1 MVGSFLNGKFG
12 SLDQVHP
19 FLVSLLF
26 AGDRFESRP
35 LLTAALARCDVVVLD
50 RYVASN
56 VAHQAAKL
64 TGNERETL
72 RGSIEHVEFDLFEM
86 PRPDRVLLLDVTVP
100 VAQKL
105 VAKKGARNYT
115 ERAADIQEADAN
127 YLGRVREMYLQLAAR
142 EPNWSVIGCE
152 GTDGLR
158 TVDDVADEIGGSS
171 SRLPYRSTRRVDGGS
186 NPVNGRKSLF
196 PRRVKCAVSRF
207 HQEPAE
213 DADQDQ
219 ENPVFR
225 RRHVRPLV
233 RKKRAIE
240 RVVRADREENV
251 AHGTFRR
258 KGASWN
264 PTAEFPAK
272 SSS

>member
-1 MVGSFLNGKFG
+1 MSHERAAREKNTSSESIGAAAPARRAPLIAIEGIDGSGKGTQAQRLVKRLQEAGLNSALLSFPRYDKTFFGGVVGSFLNGKFG

-158 TVDDVADEIGGSS
+158 TVDDVADEIW
-171 SRLPYRSTRRVDGGS
+171 RI
-186 NPVNGRKSLF
+186 
-196 PRRVKCAVSRF
+196 VKPLAVPKHS
-207 HQEPAE
+207 P
-213 DADQDQ
+213 
-219 ENPVFR
+219 
-225 RRHVRPLV
+225 
-233 RKKRAIE
+233 
-240 RVVRADREENV
+240 
-251 AHGTFRR
+251 
-258 KGASWN
+258 S
-264 PTAEFPAK
+264 
-272 SSS
+272 